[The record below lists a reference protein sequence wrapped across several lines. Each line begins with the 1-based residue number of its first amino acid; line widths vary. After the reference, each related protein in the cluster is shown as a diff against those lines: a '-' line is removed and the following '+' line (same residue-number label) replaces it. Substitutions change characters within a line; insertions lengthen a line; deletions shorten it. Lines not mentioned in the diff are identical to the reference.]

1 MLFNIITF
9 ISIFVVCML
18 LVFMTILVEIK
29 VKEILWTCVKMAS
42 IYGHYHRVEQLP
54 INERYCTLLTKENSQ
69 V

>member
-1 MLFNIITF
+1 
-9 ISIFVVCML
+9 ML